1 MVSMAAY
8 NVDDYSVPQGG
19 GRYIAPSLDMMYHVA
34 QISKSGYLLT
44 LTSSLDFSWRK
55 VSRQIVGDFNEN

>member
-1 MVSMAAY
+1 MPAY
-8 NVDDYSVPQGG
+8 NVDDYSVRQGG

-44 LTSSLDFSWRK
+44 LTSSLDFEFSWRK
-55 VSRQIVGDFNEN
+55 ISRQIVGDFNEN